1 MTTRVP
7 STIRRAG
14 WHRFQPPGK
23 KQNTGNMAMLG
34 SFISDDVYR
43 VMLGAC
49 ERAVLACVLADHQL
63 FAEGELRKMRR
74 DDGSGI
80 WVAVTLVDGATLE
93 RIGLRQS
100 LSLMQV
106 DNISARL
113 RAGPSL
119 PGEVSPP
126 P

>member
-1 MTTRVP
+1 
-7 STIRRAG
+7 
-14 WHRFQPPGK
+14 
-23 KQNTGNMAMLG
+23 MLG

-63 FAEGELRKMRR
+63 FAEGELRQMRR